1 MWDCVG
7 MSWLLLR
14 GKILQALLWDWFQ
27 NLQAPKRNGLSKVKL
42 LLLLLRFLSYHSV
55 LASGCHLCIWQ
66 KSHILFPINL
76 LQVVRREGIDF
87 WHDLLPSLI
96 TLSHNGPAEV
106 NFSPSVFFGQFL
118 LTGIIFF
125 DSCWRKVGFR
135 LNLLHFQAELVVMI
149 LRWLPED
156 ITVHNEDLEGK

>member
-106 NFSPSVFFGQFL
+106 NFSPFFSFFWPVSLDWNYIFWFL
-118 LTGIIFF
+118 LKESGLQIELITFSGWV
-125 DSCWRKVGFR
+125 SCDDFEVASRR
-135 LNLLHFQAELVVMI
+135 YHSS
-149 LRWLPED
+149 
-156 ITVHNEDLEGK
+156 

>member
-1 MWDCVG
+1 

-42 LLLLLRFLSYHSV
+42 LLLLLRFSSYHSV
-55 LASGCHLCIWQ
+55 LASGCHLCIWR

-76 LQVVRREGIDF
+76 WQVVRREGIDF

-96 TLSHNGPAEV
+96 TLSHNGPAEA
-106 NFSPSVFFGQFL
+106 NFSLFFSFFWPVSFDRNY
-118 LTGIIFF
+118 IF
-125 DSCWRKVGFR
+125 DSCWSKVGFT
-135 LNLLHFQAELVVMI
+135 LNLLYFQAELVVMI